1 MKTTASAIIL
11 CGGKER
17 RFGRNKAKTIV
28 GGMALIDRVI
38 GRLLPITDNIMVVTA
53 PQKTDVLGEHRAEL
67 LTDAYPGRGPLGGI
81 YSGLVAARHPYSI
94 VVGCDMPF
102 INTSLLNHMVELADG
117 YDAVIP
123 RLGKNML
130 EPLHAVYHHAC
141 IAVMQEALEK
151 DNLSIYQIAQ
161 KLKVRYVESIEY
173 LEFDPK
179 MYSFFNINYP
189 DDLDKAKQ
197 MAVIEASD
205 SSSV

>member
-17 RFGRNKAKTIV
+17 RFGSNKAKAIV

-38 GRLLPITDNIMVVTA
+38 ERLLPVADQIIVVTA
-53 PQKTDVLGEHRAEL
+53 PQKTDVLVEHQAEL
-67 LTDAYPGRGPLGGI
+67 HTDEYTGRGPLGGI
-81 YSGLVAARHPYSI
+81 YTGLVAACHPYSI

-102 INTSLLNHMVELADG
+102 VNTSLLSYMVESADG

-130 EPLHAVYHHAC
+130 EPLHAVYHKAC
-141 IAVMQEALEK
+141 IPVMREALEK
-151 DNLSIYQIAQ
+151 DNLSIYQITDR
-161 KLKVRYVESIEY
+161 LKVRYVESVEY
-173 LEFDPK
+173 LKLDPE

-189 DDLDKAKQ
+189 DDVDKANQ
-197 MAVIEASD
+197 MAVRVTPD
-205 SSSV
+205 SSTG